1 MYVSI
6 VFHHYFHHDILF
18 FAILSVEKDLSF
30 SKMSS
35 WEMITHLFIFRY
47 RLIGGPSATCAFLDN
62 TVTWDKDLPLCE
74 CE

>member
-1 MYVSI
+1 MYVPI
-6 VFHHYFHHDILF
+6 VFHHYFHCDILF
-18 FAILSVEKDLSF
+18 FAVLSVEKDLIF
-30 SKMSS
+30 SQMFS

-47 RLIGGPSATCAFLDN
+47 RLMGDSSAMCTILDN